1 MKKFSDQDE
10 KEIMIFIKDWLKI
23 HGYSQK
29 DFALKL
35 NITSSRSSEILKRIK
50 DLYRRGGIYNIAQK
64 LIKIEQSWLDNE
76 NHNENHNENYNE
88 NHYESIK
95 ENKPYSQLDID
106 YKVDIDTLVERMEKD
121 HQL

>member
-1 MKKFSDQDE
+1 MKKLSDQDE
-10 KEIMIFIKDWLKI
+10 KEIMIFIKDWLKV

-35 NITSSRSSEILKRIK
+35 NITSSRSSEILKKIK
-50 DLYRRGGIYNIAQK
+50 ELYKRGGIYNIAQK
-64 LIKIEQSWLDNE
+64 LIKIEQSWLNNE
-76 NHNENHNENYNE
+76 NLDENLDENYCE
-88 NHYESIK
+88 TIK

>member
-35 NITSSRSSEILKRIK
+35 NITSSRSSEILKKIK
-50 DLYRRGGIYNIAQK
+50 ELYKRGGIYNIAQK

-76 NHNENHNENYNE
+76 NCNENHCET
-88 NHYESIK
+88 IK

>member
-50 DLYRRGGIYNIAQK
+50 DLYKRGGLYNIAQK

-76 NHNENHNENYNE
+76 NYNE
-88 NHYESIK
+88 NQCSTIK

>member
-1 MKKFSDQDE
+1 MKKLSDQDE

-50 DLYRRGGIYNIAQK
+50 DLYKRGGLYNIAQN
-64 LIKIEQSWLDNE
+64 LSKIEHSWLDNE
-76 NHNENHNENYNE
+76 NHNKNHCET
-88 NHYESIK
+88 IK

-106 YKVDIDTLVERMEKD
+106 YKIDIDALVEKMEKD

>member
-1 MKKFSDQDE
+1 MKKFSDEDE
-10 KEIMIFIKDWLKI
+10 KEMMIFIKDWLKI
-23 HGYSQK
+23 HGFSQK

-35 NITSSRSSEILKRIK
+35 NITSSRSSEILKKIK
-50 DLYRRGGIYNIAQK
+50 DLYKRGGIYNIAQK
-64 LIKIEQSWLDNE
+64 LVKIEQSWLNNE
-76 NHNENHNENYNE
+76 NQDKNHCET
-88 NHYESIK
+88 IK

>member
-10 KEIMIFIKDWLKI
+10 KEIMVFIKDWLKI

-35 NITSSRSSEILKRIK
+35 NITSSRSSEILKKIK
-50 DLYRRGGIYNIAQK
+50 DLYKRGGIYNIAQK
-64 LIKIEQSWLDNE
+64 LVKIEQSWLDNE
-76 NHNENHNENYNE
+76 NHDENHDET
-88 NHYESIK
+88 IK

>member
-50 DLYRRGGIYNIAQK
+50 DLYKRGGIYNIAQK
-64 LIKIEQSWLDNE
+64 LIKIEQSWLNNE
-76 NHNENHNENYNE
+76 NHCETIE
-88 NHYESIK
+88 
-95 ENKPYSQLDID
+95 ENKSYSQLDID

-121 HQL
+121 HKL

>member
-76 NHNENHNENYNE
+76 NH
-88 NHYESIK
+88 YESIK

>member
-35 NITSSRSSEILKRIK
+35 NINSSRSTEILKRIK
-50 DLYRRGGIYNIAQK
+50 DLYKRGGIYNIAQK
-64 LIKIEQSWLDNE
+64 LIKIEQSWLNNE
-76 NHNENHNENYNE
+76 NHDENHDET
-88 NHYESIK
+88 IK

>member
-29 DFALKL
+29 DLASKL
-35 NITSSRSSEILKRIK
+35 DIASSRSSEILKKIK
-50 DLYRRGGIYNIAQK
+50 DLYKRGGIHNIAQK
-64 LIKIEQSWLDNE
+64 LIRIEQSWLDNE
-76 NHNENHNENYNE
+76 NHDENHCET
-88 NHYESIK
+88 IK

>member
-1 MKKFSDQDE
+1 MKKFTDQDE

-50 DLYRRGGIYNIAQK
+50 DLYKKGGIYNIAQK
-64 LIKIEQSWLDNE
+64 LIKIEQSWLN
-76 NHNENHNENYNE
+76 NENYCETIN
-88 NHYESIK
+88 

>member
-35 NITSSRSSEILKRIK
+35 NVSSSRSSEILKRIK
-50 DLYRRGGIYNIAQK
+50 DLYKKGGIYSIAQK

-76 NHNENHNENYNE
+76 NHNKNHFET
-88 NHYESIK
+88 IK

>member
-35 NITSSRSSEILKRIK
+35 NITSSRSSEILKKIK
-50 DLYRRGGIYNIAQK
+50 DLYKRGGIYIIAQK

-76 NHNENHNENYNE
+76 NHNENHCEI
-88 NHYESIK
+88 IK

>member
-1 MKKFSDQDE
+1 MKKLSDQDE

-23 HGYSQK
+23 HGYNQK

-50 DLYRRGGIYNIAQK
+50 ELYKRGGLYNIAQN
-64 LIKIEQSWLDNE
+64 LIKIEHSWLDNE
-76 NHNENHNENYNE
+76 NHNKNHNENHCE
-88 NHYESIK
+88 TIK

-106 YKVDIDTLVERMEKD
+106 YKIDIDALVEKMEKD

>member
-10 KEIMIFIKDWLKI
+10 KEIMLFIKDWLKI

-50 DLYRRGGIYNIAQK
+50 ELYKRGGIYNIAQK

-76 NHNENHNENYNE
+76 NNSET
-88 NHYESIK
+88 IK

>member
-29 DFALKL
+29 DLASKL
-35 NITSSRSSEILKRIK
+35 NVSSSRSTEILKKIK
-50 DLYRRGGIYNIAQK
+50 DLYKRGGLYNIAQK
-64 LIKIEQSWLDNE
+64 LIKIEQSWLENE
-76 NHNENHNENYNE
+76 NHIDTNIDT
-88 NHYESIK
+88 IK

>member
-1 MKKFSDQDE
+1 MKKLSDQDE

-35 NITSSRSSEILKRIK
+35 NITSSRSSEILKKIK
-50 DLYRRGGIYNIAQK
+50 DLYKRGGIYNIAQK
-64 LIKIEQSWLDNE
+64 LVKIEQSWLDNE
-76 NHNENHNENYNE
+76 NHDENHDET
-88 NHYESIK
+88 IK

>member
-64 LIKIEQSWLDNE
+64 LIKIEQSWLDKE
-76 NHNENHNENYNE
+76 NHNENHN
-88 NHYESIK
+88 

>member
-50 DLYRRGGIYNIAQK
+50 DLYKRGGIYNIAQK
-64 LIKIEQSWLDNE
+64 LVKIEQSWLKNE
-76 NHNENHNENYNE
+76 NHDEDHCET
-88 NHYESIK
+88 IK

-106 YKVDIDTLVERMEKD
+106 YKIDIDALVEKMEKD

>member
-1 MKKFSDQDE
+1 MKKFTDQDE
-10 KEIMIFIKDWLKI
+10 KEIMIFIKDWLKM

-29 DFALKL
+29 DFASKL
-35 NITSSRSSEILKRIK
+35 NIESSRSSEILKKIK
-50 DLYRRGGIYNIAQK
+50 DLYKRGGIYNIAQK

-76 NHNENHNENYNE
+76 NHDENYCE
-88 NHYESIK
+88 TIR

>member
-1 MKKFSDQDE
+1 MKRFSNQDE

-35 NITSSRSSEILKRIK
+35 NITSSRSSEILKKIK
-50 DLYRRGGIYNIAQK
+50 DLYKRGGIYNIAQK
-64 LIKIEQSWLDNE
+64 LIKIEQSWLNNE
-76 NHNENHNENYNE
+76 NHDENHCAT
-88 NHYESIK
+88 IK

-121 HQL
+121 HKL

>member
-1 MKKFSDQDE
+1 MKKFTDQDE

-35 NITSSRSSEILKRIK
+35 NITSSRSSEILKKIK
-50 DLYRRGGIYNIAQK
+50 DLYKRGGIYNIAQK
-64 LIKIEQSWLDNE
+64 LVKIEQSWLDNE
-76 NHNENHNENYNE
+76 NHDENHDET
-88 NHYESIK
+88 IK

>member
-29 DFALKL
+29 DLASKL
-35 NITSSRSSEILKRIK
+35 NISSSRSTEILKKIK
-50 DLYRRGGIYNIAQK
+50 DLHKRGGLYNIAQK
-64 LIKIEQSWLDNE
+64 LIKIEQSWLENE
-76 NHNENHNENYNE
+76 NHIDT
-88 NHYESIK
+88 IK

-106 YKVDIDTLVERMEKD
+106 YKVDIDALVERMEKD